1 MSAVTELDLRAGDGQ
16 PNLPANLDAELAVL
30 GCVLYDNDAAHRCEG
45 LQAEHFF
52 EAVHGRLWAII
63 AEIIS
68 RPGLAE
74 PIIVADRMQAD
85 PAFVALGG
93 LGFLA
98 DMVDR
103 APPTNAAGDLAKLI
117 MDTAQRRDLLALGG
131 NLAQWARDPE
141 APIAD
146 VQQAVE
152 DALLGMGRVQARA
165 RVVGAAEA
173 AADVLAYLDAPEA
186 TGGVLTGIAGLDDR
200 LGTLQGGDLVLIAGR
215 PGMGKAQPLHSPILL
230 ADGTW
235 TTMGEIATGAEL
247 ASIDGAGSGVVA
259 VHERGDREVFRVML
273 SDGRATEVCAD
284 HLWRVTSR
292 HWSAPRVINT
302 AEIVR
307 LLQTTRHKGRLS
319 IDLVSGDFGS
329 STSLPVDPYL
339 LGAILGDGS
348 TRSANVRLTTADPEM
363 VEEIARRLPPGMI
376 IKRVVGSYAYSLR
389 GEKRNQGKS
398 PLALALEG
406 IGLMGVRGECK
417 SIPPVY
423 LTAGRAARLE
433 LLQGLLDTDG
443 WAEKEGAV
451 RFCSTSQ
458 ALARDVAYLV
468 RSLGGLAAIREK
480 QPTCYVGGEKRA
492 GATAYTVKIRHPHG
506 ETLFKLSRKADRA
519 RRGRNA
525 SVRLNIVSVLPV
537 GTAPTRC
544 ITVSHPSALYVTD
557 DFTVTH
563 NSALGA
569 TVALNAAKAGVGV
582 IEINSEMTTAQMMRR
597 HLTDLC
603 FDRHGSASPF
613 YKDIRR
619 RQISPAQRR
628 MLEQAAQDISAMPLA
643 MVKRT
648 GLTLSSARSLI
659 RRQRA
664 AWAQQGITLGLV
676 TIDHVGL
683 LSADGGGR
691 DRYSDQTAIAIGSK
705 QLADDL
711 GIPVIALVQLNRQ
724 VEQRDNKRPTLADLR
739 DSGAWEENADT
750 VIGVFREAYYA
761 NKEPE
766 PKAGAS
772 GSATELKWDEW
783 DRKRKSRA
791 IDAMLLKVREGEEG
805 VATLWA
811 SIGHNAI
818 RSSDPNDNGGMF

>member
-1 MSAVTELDLRAGDGQ
+1 MNAVTELDLRAGGGQ
-16 PNLPANLDAELAVL
+16 PNLPANLDAELALMGV
-30 GCVLYDNDAAHRCEG
+30 VLYDNEAAHRCEG
-45 LQAEHFF
+45 LKPEHFF
-52 EAVHGRLWAII
+52 EPLHGRLWAII

-85 PAFVALGG
+85 PAFAALGG

-98 DMVDR
+98 EMVDR
-103 APPTNAAGDLAKLI
+103 APPSNAAGDLAKLI
-117 MDTAQRRDLLALGG
+117 MDTAQRRELLALGG

-165 RVVGAAEA
+165 RVVSAAEA

-186 TGGVLTGIAGLDDR
+186 TGGVLTGLEALDNR
-200 LGTLQGGDLVLIAGR
+200 LGTLQGGDLILIAGR
-215 PGMGKAQPLHSPILL
+215 PGMGK
-230 ADGTW
+230 
-235 TTMGEIATGAEL
+235 
-247 ASIDGAGSGVVA
+247 
-259 VHERGDREVFRVML
+259 
-273 SDGRATEVCAD
+273 
-284 HLWRVTSR
+284 
-292 HWSAPRVINT
+292 
-302 AEIVR
+302 
-307 LLQTTRHKGRLS
+307 
-319 IDLVSGDFGS
+319 
-329 STSLPVDPYL
+329 
-339 LGAILGDGS
+339 
-348 TRSANVRLTTADPEM
+348 
-363 VEEIARRLPPGMI
+363 
-376 IKRVVGSYAYSLR
+376 
-389 GEKRNQGKS
+389 
-398 PLALALEG
+398 
-406 IGLMGVRGECK
+406 
-417 SIPPVY
+417 
-423 LTAGRAARLE
+423 
-433 LLQGLLDTDG
+433 
-443 WAEKEGAV
+443 
-451 RFCSTSQ
+451 
-458 ALARDVAYLV
+458 
-468 RSLGGLAAIREK
+468 
-480 QPTCYVGGEKRA
+480 
-492 GATAYTVKIRHPHG
+492 
-506 ETLFKLSRKADRA
+506 
-519 RRGRNA
+519 
-525 SVRLNIVSVLPV
+525 
-537 GTAPTRC
+537 
-544 ITVSHPSALYVTD
+544 
-557 DFTVTH
+557 
-563 NSALGA
+563 SALGA
-569 TVALNAAKAGVGV
+569 CIALNAAKAGVGT

-603 FDRHGSASPF
+603 FDRHGKASPF

-619 RQISPAQRR
+619 REISPAQRR
-628 MLEQAAQDISAMPLA
+628 MLEQAAKDISAMPLA

-664 AWAQQGITLGLV
+664 AWAQQGIKLGLV

-750 VIGVFREAYYA
+750 VIGVYREAYYA
-761 NKEPE
+761 NKDPE
-766 PKAGAS
+766 PKS
-772 GSATELKWDEW
+772 GSAGSAADLKWQEW
-783 DRKRKSRA
+783 DSKRKSRA

-818 RSSDPNDNGGMF
+818 RTSEPDDKGGQF